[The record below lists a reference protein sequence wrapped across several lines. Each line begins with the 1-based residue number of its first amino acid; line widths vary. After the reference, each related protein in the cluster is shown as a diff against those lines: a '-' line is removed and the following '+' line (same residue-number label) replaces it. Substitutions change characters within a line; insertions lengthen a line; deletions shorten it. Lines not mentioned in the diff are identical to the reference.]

1 MKKQKNKTIV
11 KINASLEQANKWKQN
26 AKELNKSRSDYLLDV
41 IESNN
46 KPSLLELIVNKIK
59 GN

>member
-1 MKKQKNKTIV
+1 MENKTNKTIV
-11 KINASLEQANKWKQN
+11 KINASLEQADKWKQN
-26 AKELNKSRSDYLLDV
+26 AKELNKSRSEYLIDI
-41 IESNN
+41 IEKNN